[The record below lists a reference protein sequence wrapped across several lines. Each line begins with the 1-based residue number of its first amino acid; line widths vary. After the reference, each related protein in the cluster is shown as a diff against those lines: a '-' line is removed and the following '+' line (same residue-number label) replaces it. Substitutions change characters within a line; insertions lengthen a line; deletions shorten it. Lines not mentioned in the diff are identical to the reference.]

1 MSEQLAQAML
11 RFTNRQSG
19 ASSYA
24 TPVDGMVILRS
35 DHPKPPTHRLA
46 KPAMCIVAQGAKW
59 ASFGETRFDYRAG
72 EALVVGIE
80 APTVGRVTEASPEK
94 PCLVLLLELD
104 RAIMAA
110 VAEEIEALPLAAG
123 DTCRGILVTDFRGP
137 LEECALRLVR
147 LLDTPQAIAF
157 LRPIIMREICYWLLA
172 GPHGAGIARMTL
184 ANSPSRPVIEA
195 MRSLRDRFAEPV
207 RIDDLAAL
215 AHLSPSAFHRQ
226 FRSLTSLT
234 PLQYQKRLR
243 LLEAR
248 RLMLSNAVNVE
259 TAAFEVG
266 YESPSQFSR
275 EYARMFGAPP
285 RRNIYRLKAGSSDGS
300 NNRNEAHLRSRPEL
314 GRCRTA
320 PT

>member
-1 MSEQLAQAML
+1 MSELLAQAMM
-11 RFTNRQSG
+11 RFTDRQSG
-19 ASSYA
+19 ASPYV
-24 TPVDGMVILRS
+24 TPVDGMVVLRS

-46 KPAMCIVAQGAKW
+46 RPALCIVAQGAKW
-59 ASFGETRFDYRAG
+59 ATFGETRFEYRAG
-72 EALVVGIE
+72 EALVVGVE
-80 APTVGRVTEASPEK
+80 APTVGRVTEATREK

-104 RAIMAA
+104 RDVMAT
-110 VAEEIEALPLAAG
+110 VAEDINALPSATG
-123 DTCRGILVTDFRGP
+123 DTCRGIFVTDFRGP
-137 LEECALRLVR
+137 LEECAVRLVR
-147 LLDTPQAIAF
+147 LLDTPQAIPF

-172 GPHGAGIARMTL
+172 GPHGAEVARVTL
-184 ANSPSRPVIEA
+184 ANSPSHPVIEA
-195 MRSLRDRFAEPV
+195 MRSLRDRFTEPV

-234 PLQYQKRLR
+234 PVQYQKRMR

-248 RLMLSNAVNVE
+248 RLMLSEAVNVE

-285 RRNIYRLKAGSSDGS
+285 KRNIHRLRAGSSNGGKT
-300 NNRNEAHLRSRPEL
+300 EAEAILQEV
-314 GRCRTA
+314 A
-320 PT
+320 